1 MWVKKGV
8 GLILKISLVLWF
20 WIFVVYL
27 WECNF
32 IIWIFIN
39 DGVIGIFVIVIG
51 DVGGVIGIDGY
62 YIVVIMV
69 VMFGD
74 YVYC

>member
-1 MWVKKGV
+1 MDWFKK
-8 GLILKISLVLWF
+8 LVWYYGFGYLYF
-20 WIFVVYL
+20 NL

>member
-1 MWVKKGV
+1 MWLKKGV